1 LKYRI
6 DYELDDEYEESEYF
20 SAKDRRKPKGRRTVK
35 NLSLKDDK
43 KLSSADK
50 FDDPNLQ
57 DLYERGFL
65 EEVLKEIKSGKEA
78 TVYLAKGP
86 RGLMAAKIYRDAATR
101 SFSND
106 QIYKAGRGINPKHR
120 KKLLNAASKNQISPE
135 QSIWIYHEYKTIW
148 EFYKAGISV
157 PQPLVGPGIGDIV
170 KAGRVVLMQYFGNE
184 KEAAPRLSDVTLNR
198 MEAEDAW
205 QQSLTILKQVLE
217 LGKVHGDFST
227 YNILWWQ
234 NRAILIDF
242 PQVVA
247 ISENK
252 HARQILHNDLE
263 SLTKSFGIHGIK
275 KDPKMLFKEL
285 VDELGILF

>member
-1 LKYRI
+1 MKYRYE
-6 DYELDDEYEESEYF
+6 YELDEGFEDSEYF

-35 NLSLKDDK
+35 NLNLKDDK

-57 DLYERGFL
+57 DLYERGIL
-65 EEVLKEIKSGKEA
+65 EEVMKEIKSGKEA

-86 RGLMAAKIYRDAATR
+86 KGLMAAKIYRDAATR

-106 QIYKAGRGINPKHR
+106 QIYKSGRGINPKHR
-120 KKLLNAASKNQISPE
+120 KKLLNAASKNEISAE

-148 EFYKAGISV
+148 EFFKAGISV
-157 PQPLVGPGIGDIV
+157 PKPFVGPGIGDIV
-170 KAGRVVLMQYFGNE
+170 KAGRVVLMEYFGNAN
-184 KEAAPRLSDVTLNR
+184 EAAPRLSDVTLSKD
-198 MEAEDAW
+198 EAEDAW
-205 QQSLTILKQVLE
+205 RQSLAMLKQVLE

-247 ISENK
+247 IAENK
-252 HARQILHNDLE
+252 HAKQILKNDLQ
-263 SLTKSFGIHGIK
+263 SLTKSFSIHGIE
-275 KDPKMLFKEL
+275 KDPNKLFKEL
-285 VDELGILF
+285 LDEIGIMF

>member
-1 LKYRI
+1 MKYKY
-6 DYELDDEYEESEYF
+6 DYEQEDEFEDSEYF

-43 KLSSADK
+43 KLSSIDK

-57 DLYERGFL
+57 DLYERGIL
-65 EEVLKEIKSGKEA
+65 EEVIKEIKSGKEA
-78 TVYLAKGP
+78 TVYLARGP

-101 SFSND
+101 SFSKD

-120 KKLLNAASKNQISPE
+120 KRLLNAASKNEISPD

-148 EFYKAGISV
+148 EFFKAGISV
-157 PQPLVGPGIGDIV
+157 PRPLVGPGIGDIV
-170 KAGRVVLMQYFGNE
+170 KAGRVVLMEYFGDEN
-184 KEAAPRLSDVTLNR
+184 EAAPRLSDVTLSKA
-198 MEAEDAW
+198 EAEDAW
-205 QQSLTILKQVLE
+205 RQTLTILKQVLE

-227 YNILWWQ
+227 YNILWWK

-247 ISENK
+247 IAENK
-252 HARQILHNDLE
+252 HARQILNNDLE
-263 SLTKSFGIHGIK
+263 SLTKSFSVHGID
-275 KDPKMLFKEL
+275 KDPKKLFKQL